1 MPKQSNIFED
11 LLHQPDPHALAAR
24 PDLVP
29 FMTSNNSRN
38 GYAGTADRQP
48 MVYRAGSQDAAQ
60 LPSRMA
66 DRLHYPDGRVTPA

>member
-1 MPKQSNIFED
+1 MSKQCNIFED
-11 LLHQPDPHALAAR
+11 LLHQPDPQALAAH

-29 FMTSNNSRN
+29 FMTSSPNRN

-48 MVYRAGSQDAAQ
+48 MVYRAGSQDALK

-66 DRLHYPDGRVTPA
+66 NRLHYPDGRILPA